1 MLPASAVVPSKFRLT
16 QDKFME
22 NLIWLIPIL
31 PLLGFFIL
39 GLGAS
44 KLSKGLAGIVGCATI
59 LIAFAFSLGLAGSVF
74 SSGKLEQTLFN
85 WVSSGAWTVDFGFLV
100 DPLSLIMMLVIT
112 GVGALIHIY
121 STGYM
126 HDDERHNYFFAYLNL
141 FVFFMLI
148 LVMSNNYLL
157 LFAGWEG
164 VGLCSY
170 LLIGFWFKVDEYNEA
185 AKKAFVM
192 NRIGDLGFLLGLFL
206 ILINFG
212 TLNYDGVFD
221 STVLSQ
227 IPVSTLTAITL
238 LFIVGA
244 AGKSA
249 QIPLYTWLPDAMAGP
264 TPVSALI
271 HAATMVTAGIYLTI
285 RSHALFD
292 LAPISM
298 EVLTYLGLATS
309 IFAATIGLK
318 QNDIKKVLA
327 YSTVSQLGLMFF
339 ALGMGA
345 YVAAFFHLVTHAF
358 FKALLFLGAGSVI
371 HGLGG
376 EQDIRKM
383 GALRKVLPITYIVF
397 LIGTLAIAGIP
408 PFAGFVSKDQ
418 ILLAAYDKSPL
429 LFALGVFASLLT
441 VFYMFRMFFLVF
453 YGQNRVNH
461 DALHHAHE
469 SPLSMTLPLGI
480 LAGLSVV
487 GGILNWPSLMG
498 GGDWLQHTLSGVLG
512 TPEGAE
518 HTHAISASTEW
529 TLMAIVVALVVV
541 VIGLAYS
548 IYVNRNTVPVEDEDE
563 VGFGRVLSHKYF
575 VDELYA
581 ALFVKPTQAIS
592 EWFGRIVDPK
602 ILDGAING
610 IGQSILTMGSV
621 LKNIQQGAVGLYL
634 FVFAVGIIILLALQ
648 ILF

>member
-1 MLPASAVVPSKFRLT
+1 
-16 QDKFME
+16 ME
-22 NLIWLIPIL
+22 NLIWLIPVL
-31 PLLGFFIL
+31 PLLGFFVL
-39 GLGAS
+39 GLGA
-44 KLSKGLAGIVGCATI
+44 KQLPKGVAGMIGCASV
-59 LIAFAFSLGLAGSVF
+59 LASFVLSLGLMGAVF
-74 SSGKLEQTLFN
+74 SNGALEQNLFT
-85 WVSSGAWTVDFGFLV
+85 WISSGTWSVDFGFLV
-100 DPLSLIMMLVIT
+100 DPLSLIMMLVIS
-112 GVGALIHIY
+112 GVGSLIHIY

-206 ILINFG
+206 ILVNFG
-212 TLNYDGVFD
+212 TLNYDGVFNAE
-221 STVLSQ
+221 TLSQ
-227 IPVSTLTAITL
+227 IPVSTLTTITL

-285 RSHALFD
+285 RSHVLFD
-292 LAPISM
+292 LSPISM
-298 EVLTYLGLATS
+298 QVLTVLGLATS

-339 ALGMGA
+339 ALGLGA

-371 HGLGG
+371 HGLDG

-383 GALRKVLPITYIVF
+383 GALRKVLPVTFIVF
-397 LIGTLAIAGIP
+397 LVGTLAISGIP

-418 ILLAAYDKSPL
+418 ILLAAYEKSPL
-429 LFALGVFASLLT
+429 LFAAGVIASLLT

-453 YGQNRVNH
+453 FGQSRVEH

-469 SPLSMTLPLGI
+469 SPISMTAPLGI
-480 LAGLSVV
+480 LAVLSVI
-487 GGILNWPSLMG
+487 GGFLNWPALMG
-498 GGDWLQHTLSGVLG
+498 GGDWLQHTLAGVLG
-512 TPEGAE
+512 MKEGHE
-518 HTHAISASTEW
+518 HHHAISASTEW
-529 TLMAIVVALVVV
+529 MLMGIVVTLVVV
-541 VIGLAYS
+541 VIGFAYS
-548 IYVNRNTVPVEDEDE
+548 IYVGKNTVPVEDEAE
-563 VGFGRVLSHKYF
+563 QGLGRVLSHKYF
-575 VDELYA
+575 VDELYH
-581 ALFVKPTQAIS
+581 ALFVKPIQMLS
-592 EWFGRIVDPK
+592 EFFGRIVDPK
-602 ILDGAING
+602 ILDGIING
-610 IGQSILTMGSV
+610 VGQSITGAGAL
-621 LKNIQQGAVGLYL
+621 LKYIQQGAVGLYL
-634 FVFAVGIIILLALQ
+634 FVFALGIILLLALQ

>member
-1 MLPASAVVPSKFRLT
+1 
-16 QDKFME
+16 ME
-22 NLIWLIPIL
+22 NLIWLIPVL
-31 PLLGFFIL
+31 PLLGFFVL
-39 GLGAS
+39 GLGA
-44 KLSKGLAGIVGCATI
+44 KQLPKGVAGMIGCASV
-59 LIAFAFSLGLAGSVF
+59 LASFVLSLGLMGAVF
-74 SSGKLEQTLFN
+74 GNGALEQNLFT
-85 WVSSGAWTVDFGFLV
+85 WVSSGTWSVNFGFLV
-100 DPLSLIMMLVIT
+100 DPLSLIMMLVIS
-112 GVGALIHIY
+112 GVGSLIHIY

-206 ILINFG
+206 ILVNFG
-212 TLNYDGVFD
+212 TLNYDGVFNAE
-221 STVLSQ
+221 TLSQ
-227 IPVSTLTAITL
+227 VPVSTLTTITL

-271 HAATMVTAGIYLTI
+271 HAATMVTAGVYLTI
-285 RSHALFD
+285 RSHVLFD
-292 LAPISM
+292 LSPISM
-298 EVLTYLGLATS
+298 QVLTVVGLATS

-339 ALGMGA
+339 ALGLGA

-371 HGLGG
+371 HGLDG

-383 GALRKVLPITYIVF
+383 GALRKVLPITFIVF
-397 LIGTLAIAGIP
+397 LVGTLAIAGIP

-418 ILLAAYDKSPL
+418 ILLAAYEKSPL
-429 LFALGVFASLLT
+429 LFAAGVIASLLT

-453 YGQNRVNH
+453 FGQSRVEH
-461 DALHHAHE
+461 DTLHHAHE
-469 SPLSMTLPLGI
+469 SPISMTAPLGV
-480 LAGLSVV
+480 LAVLSVI
-487 GGILNWPSLMG
+487 GGFLNWPALMG
-498 GGDWLQHTLSGVLG
+498 GGDWLQHTLAGVLG
-512 TPEGAE
+512 MEEGHE
-518 HTHAISASTEW
+518 HHHAISASTEW
-529 TLMAIVVALVVV
+529 VLMGIVVALVVA
-541 VIGLAYS
+541 VIAFAYS
-548 IYVNRNTVPVEDEDE
+548 IYVGKNTVPVEDEAE
-563 VGFGRVLSHKYF
+563 QGFGRVLSHKYF
-575 VDELYA
+575 VDELYQ
-581 ALFVKPTQAIS
+581 ALFVKPTQLLS
-592 EWFGRIVDPK
+592 EWFGRVVDPK
-602 ILDGAING
+602 ILDGIING
-610 IGQSILTMGSV
+610 VGQSVTNAGAL

-634 FVFAVGIIILLALQ
+634 FVFALGIILLLALQ

>member
-1 MLPASAVVPSKFRLT
+1 
-16 QDKFME
+16 ME
-22 NLIWLIPIL
+22 NLIWLIPVL
-31 PLLGFFIL
+31 PLLGFFVL
-39 GLGAS
+39 GLGA
-44 KLSKGLAGIVGCATI
+44 KQLPKGVAGMIGCASV
-59 LIAFAFSLGLAGSVF
+59 LASFVLSLGLMGAVF
-74 SSGKLEQTLFN
+74 SNGALEQNLFT
-85 WVSSGAWTVDFGFLV
+85 WVSTGTWSVDFGFLV
-100 DPLSLIMMLVIT
+100 DPLSLIMMLVIS
-112 GVGALIHIY
+112 GVGSLIHIY

-148 LVMSNNYLL
+148 LVMSDNYLL

-206 ILINFG
+206 ILVNFG
-212 TLNYDGVFD
+212 TLNYDGVFNAE
-221 STVLSQ
+221 TLSQ

-285 RSHALFD
+285 RSHVLFD
-292 LAPISM
+292 LSPISM
-298 EVLTYLGLATS
+298 QVLTVLGLATS

-339 ALGMGA
+339 ALGLGA

-371 HGLGG
+371 HGLDG

-383 GALRKVLPITYIVF
+383 GALRKVLPVTFIVF

-418 ILLAAYDKSPL
+418 ILLAAYEKSPL
-429 LFALGVFASLLT
+429 LFAAGVIASLLT

-453 YGQNRVNH
+453 FGQSRVEH
-461 DALHHAHE
+461 DVLHHAHE
-469 SPLSMTLPLGI
+469 SPISMTAPLGI
-480 LAGLSVV
+480 LAVLSVI
-487 GGILNWPSLMG
+487 GGFLNWPALMG
-498 GGDWLQHTLSGVLG
+498 GGDWLQHTLAGVLG
-512 TPEGAE
+512 MKEGHE
-518 HTHAISASTEW
+518 HHHAISASTEW
-529 TLMAIVVALVVV
+529 MLMGIVVTLVVV
-541 VIGLAYS
+541 VIGFAYS
-548 IYVNRNTVPVEDEDE
+548 IYVGKNTVPVEDEAE
-563 VGFGRVLSHKYF
+563 QGLGRVLSHKYF
-575 VDELYA
+575 VDELYHT
-581 ALFVKPTQAIS
+581 LFVKPIQMLS
-592 EWFGRIVDPK
+592 EFFGRIVDPK
-602 ILDGAING
+602 IFDGIING
-610 IGQSILTMGSV
+610 VGQSITGAGAL
-621 LKNIQQGAVGLYL
+621 LKYIQQGAVGLYL
-634 FVFAVGIIILLALQ
+634 FVFALGIILLLALQ

>member
-1 MLPASAVVPSKFRLT
+1 
-16 QDKFME
+16 ME
-22 NLIWLIPIL
+22 NLIWLIPVL
-31 PLLGFFIL
+31 PLLGFFVL
-39 GLGAS
+39 GLGA
-44 KLSKGLAGIVGCATI
+44 KQLPKGVAGMIGCASV
-59 LIAFAFSLGLAGSVF
+59 LASFVLSLGLMGAVF
-74 SSGKLEQTLFN
+74 SNGALEQNLFT
-85 WVSSGAWTVDFGFLV
+85 WVSSGTWSVDFGFLV
-100 DPLSLIMMLVIT
+100 DPLSLIMMLVIS
-112 GVGALIHIY
+112 GVGSLIHIY

-206 ILINFG
+206 ILVNFG
-212 TLNYDGVFD
+212 TLNYDGVFNAE
-221 STVLSQ
+221 TLSQ
-227 IPVSTLTAITL
+227 VPVSTLTTITL

-285 RSHALFD
+285 RSHVLFD
-292 LAPISM
+292 LSPISM
-298 EVLTYLGLATS
+298 QVLTVVGLATS

-339 ALGMGA
+339 ALGLGA

-383 GALRKVLPITYIVF
+383 GALRKVLPITFIVF
-397 LIGTLAIAGIP
+397 LVGTLAIAGIP

-418 ILLAAYDKSPL
+418 ILLAAYEKSPL
-429 LFALGVFASLLT
+429 LFAAGVIASLLT

-453 YGQNRVNH
+453 FGQSRVEH
-461 DALHHAHE
+461 DTLHHAHE
-469 SPLSMTLPLGI
+469 SPISMTAPLGV
-480 LAGLSVV
+480 LAVLSVI
-487 GGILNWPSLMG
+487 GGFLNWPALMG
-498 GGDWLQHTLSGVLG
+498 GGDWLQHTLAGVLG
-512 TPEGAE
+512 MEEGHE
-518 HTHAISASTEW
+518 HHHAISASTEW
-529 TLMAIVVALVVV
+529 VLMGIVVALVVA
-541 VIGLAYS
+541 VIALAYS
-548 IYVNRNTVPVEDEDE
+548 IYVGKNTVPVEDEAE
-563 VGFGRVLSHKYF
+563 QGFGRVLSHKYF
-575 VDELYA
+575 VDELYQ
-581 ALFVKPTQAIS
+581 ALFIKPIQFLS
-592 EWFGRIVDPK
+592 EWFGRVVDPK
-602 ILDGAING
+602 ILDGIING
-610 IGQSILTMGSV
+610 VGQSITNTGAL

-634 FVFAVGIIILLALQ
+634 FVFALGIILLLALQ

>member
-1 MLPASAVVPSKFRLT
+1 
-16 QDKFME
+16 ME

-44 KLSKGLAGIVGCATI
+44 TLPKGAAGVIGCASVVIAFALSIGLAGTV
-59 LIAFAFSLGLAGSVF
+59 FANGG
-74 SSGKLEQTLFN
+74 LEQNLFT
-85 WVSSGAWTVDFGFLV
+85 WVSSGTWSVNFGFLV

-112 GVGALIHIY
+112 GVGSLIHIY

-141 FVFFMLI
+141 FIFFMLL

-206 ILINFG
+206 ILVYFG

-221 STVLSQ
+221 GEKLSQ
-227 IPVSTLTAITL
+227 MPVGVLTAITL

-292 LAPISM
+292 LAPFSM
-298 EVLTYLGLATS
+298 QVLTYLGLATS

-339 ALGMGA
+339 ALGLGA

-383 GALRKVLPITYIVF
+383 GALRKILPITFIVF

-418 ILLAAYDKSPL
+418 ILLAAYEKSPL
-429 LFALGVFASLLT
+429 LFAMGVFASLLT

-453 YGQNRVNH
+453 YGQNRVDH
-461 DALHHAHE
+461 DTLHHAHE
-469 SPLSMTLPLGI
+469 SPASMTVPLGI
-480 LAGLSVV
+480 LALLSVV
-487 GGILNWPSLMG
+487 GGFLNWPALMG

-512 TPEGAE
+512 IEEGHE
-518 HTHAISASTEW
+518 HHHAISPSTEW
-529 TLMAIVVALVVV
+529 LLMGIVVALVLG

-548 IYVNRNTVPVEDEDE
+548 RYVQRNTVPVADEQE
-563 VGFGRVLSHKYF
+563 EGFGRVLNRKYF
-575 VDELYA
+575 VDELYS
-581 ALFVKPTQAIS
+581 ALFVKPAQTLS

-610 IGQSILTMGSV
+610 IGQSILSLGNV

-634 FVFAVGIIILLALQ
+634 FVFAVGIVILLALQ
-648 ILF
+648 ILL

>member
-1 MLPASAVVPSKFRLT
+1 MIGSASV
-16 QDKFME
+16 
-22 NLIWLIPIL
+22 
-31 PLLGFFIL
+31 LGAFIL
-39 GLGAS
+39 
-44 KLSKGLAGIVGCATI
+44 
-59 LIAFAFSLGLAGSVF
+59 SLTLMGSVF
-74 SSGKLEQTLFN
+74 SQGALEQTLFS
-85 WVSSGAWTVDFGFLV
+85 WVNSGTWSVDFGFLV
-100 DPLSLIMMLVIT
+100 DPLSLIMMLVIS
-112 GVGALIHIY
+112 GVGSLIHIY

-206 ILINFG
+206 ILVNFG
-212 TLNYDGVFD
+212 SLNYGEVFVAEKLSSV
-221 STVLSQ
+221 STG
-227 IPVSTLTAITL
+227 TLTAITL

-285 RSHALFD
+285 RSHVLFD
-292 LAPISM
+292 LSPVSM
-298 EVLTYLGLATS
+298 QVLTVLGLATS

-339 ALGMGA
+339 ALGLGA

-383 GALRKVLPITYIVF
+383 GAIRKVMPITFIVF

-418 ILLAAYDKSPL
+418 ILLAAYEKSPM
-429 LFALGVFASLLT
+429 LFVLGVIASLLT

-453 YGQNRVNH
+453 YGQSRVDH
-461 DALHHAHE
+461 DTLHHAHE
-469 SPLSMTLPLGI
+469 SPVSMTGPLGV
-480 LAGLSVV
+480 LALLSVV
-487 GGILNWPSLMG
+487 GGFLNWPALMG
-498 GGDWLQHTLSGVLG
+498 GGDWLQHTLAGVLG
-512 TPEGAE
+512 VEEGHE
-518 HTHAISASTEW
+518 HHHAISASTEW
-529 TLMAIVVALVVV
+529 MLMAIVVGLVAA
-541 VIGLAYS
+541 VIALAYS
-548 IYVNRNTVPVEDEDE
+548 IYVGKNTVPVEDEAE
-563 VGFGRVLSHKYF
+563 QGFGRVLSNKYF
-575 VDELYA
+575 VDELYQ
-581 ALFVKPTQAIS
+581 ALFVKPTQVIS
-592 EWFGRIVDPK
+592 EWFGRVVDPK
-602 ILDGAING
+602 ILDGIVNSV
-610 IGQSILTMGSV
+610 GQSITGAGAL

-634 FVFAVGIIILLALQ
+634 FVFALGIILLLALQ

>member
-1 MLPASAVVPSKFRLT
+1 
-16 QDKFME
+16 ME
-22 NLIWLIPIL
+22 NLIWLIPVL
-31 PLLGFFIL
+31 PLLGFFVL
-39 GLGAS
+39 GLGA
-44 KLSKGLAGIVGCATI
+44 KQLPRGVAGMIGCASV
-59 LIAFAFSLGLAGSVF
+59 LASFVLSLGLMGAVF
-74 SSGKLEQTLFN
+74 GNGALEQNLFT
-85 WVSSGAWTVDFGFLV
+85 WVSSGTWSVDFGFLV
-100 DPLSLIMMLVIT
+100 DPLSLIMVLVIS
-112 GVGALIHIY
+112 GVGSLIHIY

-192 NRIGDLGFLLGLFL
+192 NRIGDLGFLLGLFWML
-206 ILINFG
+206 HLVG
-212 TLNYDGVFD
+212 SLNYDV
-221 STVLSQ
+221 VLDPATWSR
-227 IPVSTLTAITL
+227 IDPIDITTITL

-285 RSHALFD
+285 RSHVLFD
-292 LAPISM
+292 LSPISM
-298 EVLTYLGLATS
+298 QVLTVVGLATS

-339 ALGMGA
+339 ALGLGA
-345 YVAAFFHLVTHAF
+345 YVAALFHLVTHAF
-358 FKALLFLGAGSVI
+358 FKALLFLSAGSVI

-383 GALRKVLPITYIVF
+383 GALRKVLPLTFIVF
-397 LIGTLAIAGIP
+397 LIGTLAISGIP

-418 ILLAAYDKSPL
+418 ILLAAYEKSPL
-429 LFALGVFASLLT
+429 LFAAGVIASLLT

-453 YGQNRVNH
+453 FGQSRVEH
-461 DALHHAHE
+461 DTLHHAHE
-469 SPLSMTLPLGI
+469 SPVSMTGPLGV
-480 LAGLSVV
+480 LAVLSVI
-487 GGILNWPSLMG
+487 GGFLNWPALMG
-498 GGDWLQHTLSGVLG
+498 GGDWLQHTLAGVLG
-512 TPEGAE
+512 MEEGHE
-518 HTHAISASTEW
+518 HHHTISASTEW
-529 TLMAIVVALVVV
+529 VLMGIVVALVIA
-541 VIGLAYS
+541 VIAFAYS
-548 IYVNRNTVPVEDEDE
+548 IYVGKNTVPVEDEAE
-563 VGFGRVLSHKYF
+563 RGFGRVLSHKYF
-575 VDELYA
+575 VDELYQ
-581 ALFVKPTQAIS
+581 ALFVKPTQLLS

-602 ILDGAING
+602 ILDGIING
-610 IGQSILTMGSV
+610 VGQSVTNAGALI
-621 LKNIQQGAVGLYL
+621 KNIQQGAVGLYL
-634 FVFAVGIIILLALQ
+634 FVFALGIILLLALQ

>member
-1 MLPASAVVPSKFRLT
+1 
-16 QDKFME
+16 ME
-22 NLIWLIPIL
+22 NLIWLIPVL
-31 PLLGFFIL
+31 PLLGFFVL
-39 GLGAS
+39 GLGA
-44 KLSKGLAGIVGCATI
+44 KQLPKGVAGMIGCASV
-59 LIAFAFSLGLAGSVF
+59 LASFVLSLGLMGAVF
-74 SSGKLEQTLFN
+74 SNGALEQNLFT
-85 WVSSGAWTVDFGFLV
+85 WVSSGTWSVDFGFLV
-100 DPLSLIMMLVIT
+100 DPLSLIMMLVIS
-112 GVGALIHIY
+112 GVGSLIHIY

-206 ILINFG
+206 ILVNFG
-212 TLNYDGVFD
+212 TLNYDGVFNAE
-221 STVLSQ
+221 TLSQ
-227 IPVSTLTAITL
+227 VPVSTLTTITL

-285 RSHALFD
+285 RSHVLFD
-292 LAPISM
+292 LSPISM
-298 EVLTYLGLATS
+298 QVLTVVGLATS

-339 ALGMGA
+339 ALGLGA

-383 GALRKVLPITYIVF
+383 GALRKVLPITFIVF
-397 LIGTLAIAGIP
+397 LVGTLAIAGIP

-418 ILLAAYDKSPL
+418 ILLAAYEKSPL
-429 LFALGVFASLLT
+429 LFAAGVIASLLT

-453 YGQNRVNH
+453 FGQSRVEH
-461 DALHHAHE
+461 DTLHHAHE
-469 SPLSMTLPLGI
+469 SPISMTAPLWV
-480 LAGLSVV
+480 LAVLSVI
-487 GGILNWPSLMG
+487 GGFLNWPALMG
-498 GGDWLQHTLSGVLG
+498 GGDWLQHTLAGVLG
-512 TPEGAE
+512 MEEGHE
-518 HTHAISASTEW
+518 HHHTISASTEW
-529 TLMAIVVALVVV
+529 VLMGIVVALVVA
-541 VIGLAYS
+541 VIALAYS
-548 IYVNRNTVPVEDEDE
+548 IYVGKNTVPVEDEAE
-563 VGFGRVLSHKYF
+563 QGFGRVLSHKYF
-575 VDELYA
+575 VDELYQ
-581 ALFVKPTQAIS
+581 ALFIKPIQFLS
-592 EWFGRIVDPK
+592 EWFGRVVDPK
-602 ILDGAING
+602 ILDGIING
-610 IGQSILTMGSV
+610 VGQSITNTGAL

-634 FVFAVGIIILLALQ
+634 FVFALGIILLLALQ

>member
-1 MLPASAVVPSKFRLT
+1 
-16 QDKFME
+16 ME
-22 NLIWLIPIL
+22 NLIWLIPVL
-31 PLLGFFIL
+31 PLLGFFVL
-39 GLGAS
+39 GLGA
-44 KLSKGLAGIVGCATI
+44 KQLPKGVAGMIGCASV
-59 LIAFAFSLGLAGSVF
+59 LASFVLSLGLMGAVF
-74 SSGKLEQTLFN
+74 SSGSLEQNLFT
-85 WVSSGAWTVDFGFLV
+85 WVSSGTWSVDFGFLV
-100 DPLSLIMMLVIT
+100 DPLSLIMMLVIS
-112 GVGALIHIY
+112 GVGSLIHIY

-206 ILINFG
+206 ILVNFG
-212 TLNYDGVFD
+212 TLNYNGVFNAE
-221 STVLSQ
+221 TLSQ
-227 IPVSTLTAITL
+227 VPVSTLTTITL

-285 RSHALFD
+285 RSHVLFD
-292 LAPISM
+292 LSPISM
-298 EVLTYLGLATS
+298 QVLTVVGLATS

-339 ALGMGA
+339 ALGLGA
-345 YVAAFFHLVTHAF
+345 YVAALFHLVTHAF

-383 GALRKVLPITYIVF
+383 GALRKVLPITFIVF

-418 ILLAAYDKSPL
+418 ILLAAYEKSPL
-429 LFALGVFASLLT
+429 LFAAGVIASLLT

-453 YGQNRVNH
+453 FGQSRVEH
-461 DALHHAHE
+461 DTLHHAHE
-469 SPLSMTLPLGI
+469 SPISMTAPLGV
-480 LAGLSVV
+480 LAILSVI
-487 GGILNWPSLMG
+487 GGFLNWPALMG
-498 GGDWLQHTLSGVLG
+498 GGDWLQHTLAGVLG
-512 TPEGAE
+512 AEEGHE
-518 HTHAISASTEW
+518 HHSSISASTEW
-529 TLMAIVVALVVV
+529 ILMGIVVALVVA
-541 VIGLAYS
+541 VIAFAYS
-548 IYVNRNTVPVEDEDE
+548 IYVGKNTVPVEDEAE
-563 VGFGRVLSHKYF
+563 QGFGRVLSHKYF
-575 VDELYA
+575 VDELYQ
-581 ALFVKPTQAIS
+581 ALFVKPTQLLS

-602 ILDGAING
+602 ILDGIING
-610 IGQSILTMGSV
+610 VGQSVTNAGAL

-634 FVFAVGIIILLALQ
+634 FVFALGIILLLALQ

>member
-1 MLPASAVVPSKFRLT
+1 
-16 QDKFME
+16 ME
-22 NLIWLIPIL
+22 NLIWLIPVL
-31 PLLGFFIL
+31 PLLGFFVL
-39 GLGAS
+39 GLGA
-44 KLSKGLAGIVGCATI
+44 KQLPKGVAGMIGCASV
-59 LIAFAFSLGLAGSVF
+59 LASFVLSLGLMGAVF
-74 SSGKLEQTLFN
+74 SNGALEQNLFT
-85 WVSSGAWTVDFGFLV
+85 WVSSGTWSVDFGFLV
-100 DPLSLIMMLVIT
+100 DPLSLIMVLVIS
-112 GVGALIHIY
+112 GVGSLIHIY

-206 ILINFG
+206 ILVNFG
-212 TLNYDGVFD
+212 TLNYSGVFN
-221 STVLSQ
+221 TETLSQ
-227 IPVSTLTAITL
+227 VPVSTLTAITL

-285 RSHALFD
+285 RSHVLFD
-292 LAPISM
+292 LSPISM
-298 EVLTYLGLATS
+298 QVLTVVGLATS

-339 ALGMGA
+339 ALGLGA
-345 YVAAFFHLVTHAF
+345 YVAALFHLVTHAF

-383 GALRKVLPITYIVF
+383 GALRKVLPITFIVF
-397 LIGTLAIAGIP
+397 LVGTLAIAGIP

-418 ILLAAYDKSPL
+418 ILLAAYEKSPL
-429 LFALGVFASLLT
+429 LFAAGVIASLLT

-453 YGQNRVNH
+453 FGQSRVEH
-461 DALHHAHE
+461 DTLHHAHE
-469 SPLSMTLPLGI
+469 SPISMTAPLGV
-480 LAGLSVV
+480 LAVLSVI
-487 GGILNWPSLMG
+487 GGFLNWPALMG
-498 GGDWLQHTLSGVLG
+498 GGDWLQHTLAGVLG
-512 TPEGAE
+512 MEEGHE
-518 HTHAISASTEW
+518 HQHAISASTEW
-529 TLMAIVVALVVV
+529 ILMGIVVALVVA
-541 VIGLAYS
+541 VIAFAYS
-548 IYVNRNTVPVEDEDE
+548 IYVGKNTVPVEDEAE
-563 VGFGRVLSHKYF
+563 QGFGRVLSHKYF
-575 VDELYA
+575 VDELYQ
-581 ALFVKPTQAIS
+581 ALFVKPTQLLS
-592 EWFGRIVDPK
+592 EWFGRVVDPK
-602 ILDGAING
+602 ILDGIING
-610 IGQSILTMGSV
+610 VGQSVTNAGAL

-634 FVFAVGIIILLALQ
+634 FVFALGIILLLALQ

>member
-1 MLPASAVVPSKFRLT
+1 
-16 QDKFME
+16 ME

-39 GLGAS
+39 GLGA
-44 KLSKGLAGIVGCATI
+44 KQLPKGLAGMIGSASVLGAFI
-59 LIAFAFSLGLAGSVF
+59 LSLTLMGSVF
-74 SSGKLEQTLFN
+74 SQGALEQTLFS
-85 WVSSGAWTVDFGFLV
+85 WVNSGTWSVDFGFLV

-112 GVGALIHIY
+112 GVGSLIHIY

-206 ILINFG
+206 ILVNFG
-212 TLNYDGVFD
+212 SLNYGEVF
-221 STVLSQ
+221 VAEKLSS
-227 IPVSTLTAITL
+227 VSPGTLTAITL

-285 RSHALFD
+285 RSHVLFD
-292 LAPISM
+292 LSPVSM
-298 EVLTYLGLATS
+298 QVLTVLGLATS

-339 ALGMGA
+339 ALGLGA

-383 GALRKVLPITYIVF
+383 GAIRKVMPITFIVF

-418 ILLAAYDKSPL
+418 ILLAAYEKSPM
-429 LFALGVFASLLT
+429 LFALGVIASLLT

-453 YGQNRVNH
+453 YGQSRVDH
-461 DALHHAHE
+461 DTLHHAHE
-469 SPLSMTLPLGI
+469 SPVSMTGPLGV
-480 LAGLSVV
+480 LALLSVI
-487 GGILNWPSLMG
+487 GGFLNWPALMG
-498 GGDWLQHTLSGVLG
+498 GGDWLQHTLAGVLG
-512 TPEGAE
+512 VEEGHE
-518 HTHAISASTEW
+518 HHHAISASTEW
-529 TLMAIVVALVVV
+529 MLMAIVVGLVVA
-541 VIGLAYS
+541 VIAFAYS
-548 IYVNRNTVPVEDEDE
+548 IYVGKNTVPVSDEE
-563 VGFGRVLSHKYF
+563 EQGFGRVLSNKYF
-575 VDELYA
+575 VDELYQ
-581 ALFVKPTQAIS
+581 ALFVKPTQVIS
-592 EWFGRIVDPK
+592 EWFGRVVDPK
-602 ILDGAING
+602 ILDGIVNSV
-610 IGQSILTMGSV
+610 GQSITSTGAL

-634 FVFAVGIIILLALQ
+634 FVFALGIILLLALQ

>member
-1 MLPASAVVPSKFRLT
+1 
-16 QDKFME
+16 ME
-22 NLIWLIPIL
+22 NLIWLIPVL
-31 PLLGFFIL
+31 PLLGFFVL
-39 GLGAS
+39 GLGA
-44 KLSKGLAGIVGCATI
+44 KQLPRGVAGMIGCASV
-59 LIAFAFSLGLAGSVF
+59 LASFVLSLGLMGAVF
-74 SSGKLEQTLFN
+74 SNGALEQNLFT
-85 WVSSGAWTVDFGFLV
+85 WVSSGTWSVDFGFLV
-100 DPLSLIMMLVIT
+100 DPLSLIMVLVIT
-112 GVGALIHIY
+112 GVGSLIHIY

-192 NRIGDLGFLLGLFL
+192 NRIGDLGFLLGLFWML
-206 ILINFG
+206 HLVG
-212 TLNYDGVFD
+212 SLNYDV
-221 STVLSQ
+221 VLDPATWSR
-227 IPVSTLTAITL
+227 IPPIEITTITL

-285 RSHALFD
+285 RSHVLFD
-292 LAPISM
+292 LSPISM
-298 EVLTYLGLATS
+298 QVLTVVGLATS

-339 ALGMGA
+339 ALGLGA
-345 YVAAFFHLVTHAF
+345 YVAALFHLVTHAF
-358 FKALLFLGAGSVI
+358 FKALLFLSAGSVI

-383 GALRKVLPITYIVF
+383 GALRKVLPVTFIVF
-397 LIGTLAIAGIP
+397 LIGTLAISGIP

-418 ILLAAYDKSPL
+418 ILLAAYEKSPL
-429 LFALGVFASLLT
+429 LFAAGVIASLLT

-453 YGQNRVNH
+453 FGQSRVEH
-461 DALHHAHE
+461 DTLHHAHE
-469 SPLSMTLPLGI
+469 SPVSMTGPLGV
-480 LAGLSVV
+480 LAVLSVF
-487 GGILNWPSLMG
+487 GGFLNWPALMG
-498 GGDWLQHTLSGVLG
+498 GGDWLQHTLAGVLG
-512 TPEGAE
+512 MEEGHE
-518 HTHAISASTEW
+518 HHHTISASTEW
-529 TLMAIVVALVVV
+529 VLMGIVVALVIA
-541 VIGLAYS
+541 VIAFAYS
-548 IYVNRNTVPVEDEDE
+548 IYVGKNTVPVEDEAE
-563 VGFGRVLSHKYF
+563 QGFGRVLSHKYF
-575 VDELYA
+575 VDELYQ
-581 ALFVKPTQAIS
+581 ALFVKPTQLLS

-602 ILDGAING
+602 ILDGIING
-610 IGQSILTMGSV
+610 VGQSVTNAGALI
-621 LKNIQQGAVGLYL
+621 KNIQQGAVGLYL
-634 FVFAVGIIILLALQ
+634 FVFALGIILLLALQ

>member
-1 MLPASAVVPSKFRLT
+1 
-16 QDKFME
+16 ME

-39 GLGAS
+39 GLGA
-44 KLSKGLAGIVGCATI
+44 KQLPKGLAGMIGSASVLG
-59 LIAFAFSLGLAGSVF
+59 AFVLSLTLMGSVF
-74 SSGKLEQTLFN
+74 SQGALEQTLFS
-85 WVSSGAWTVDFGFLV
+85 WVNSGTWSVDFGFLV
-100 DPLSLIMMLVIT
+100 DPLSLIMVLVIT
-112 GVGALIHIY
+112 GVGSLIHIY

-192 NRIGDLGFLLGLFL
+192 NRIGDLGFLLGLFGML
-206 ILINFG
+206 YLVG
-212 TLNYDGVFD
+212 SLNYKE
-221 STVLSQ
+221 VLD
-227 IPVSTLTAITL
+227 PAVWARVSTFDITILTL

-285 RSHALFD
+285 RSHVLFD
-292 LAPISM
+292 LSPVSM
-298 EVLTYLGLATS
+298 QVLTVLGLATS

-339 ALGMGA
+339 ALGLGA

-383 GALRKVLPITYIVF
+383 GAIRKVMPITFIVF

-418 ILLAAYDKSPL
+418 ILLAAYEKSPV
-429 LFALGVFASLLT
+429 LFALGVIASLLT

-453 YGQNRVNH
+453 YGQSRVDH
-461 DALHHAHE
+461 DTLHHAHE
-469 SPLSMTLPLGI
+469 SPLSMTGPLGV
-480 LAGLSVV
+480 LALLSVI
-487 GGILNWPSLMG
+487 GGFLNWPALMG
-498 GGDWLQHTLSGVLG
+498 GGDWLQHTLAGVLG
-512 TPEGAE
+512 VEEGHE
-518 HTHAISASTEW
+518 HHHTISASTEW
-529 TLMAIVVALVVV
+529 MLMAIVVGLVAA
-541 VIGLAYS
+541 VIAFAYS
-548 IYVNRNTVPVEDEDE
+548 IYVGKNAVPVSDEE
-563 VGFGRVLSHKYF
+563 EQGFGRVLSNKYF
-575 VDELYA
+575 VDELYQ
-581 ALFVKPTQAIS
+581 ALFVKPIQVIS
-592 EWFGRIVDPK
+592 EWFGRVVDPK
-602 ILDGAING
+602 ILDGIVNSV
-610 IGQSILTMGSV
+610 GQSITSTGAL

-634 FVFAVGIIILLALQ
+634 FVFALGIILLLALQ

>member
-1 MLPASAVVPSKFRLT
+1 
-16 QDKFME
+16 ME
-22 NLIWLIPIL
+22 NLIWLIPVL
-31 PLLGFFIL
+31 PLLGFFVL
-39 GLGAS
+39 GLGA
-44 KLSKGLAGIVGCATI
+44 KQLPKGVAGMIGCASV
-59 LIAFAFSLGLAGSVF
+59 LASFVLSLGLMGAVF
-74 SSGKLEQTLFN
+74 SNGALEQKLFT
-85 WVSSGAWTVDFGFLV
+85 WVSTGTWSVDFGFLV
-100 DPLSLIMMLVIT
+100 DPLSLIMMLVIS
-112 GVGALIHIY
+112 GVGSLIHIY

-148 LVMSNNYLL
+148 LVMSDNYLL

-206 ILINFG
+206 ILVNFG
-212 TLNYDGVFD
+212 TLNYDGVFNAE
-221 STVLSQ
+221 TLSQ

-285 RSHALFD
+285 RSHVLFD
-292 LAPISM
+292 LSPISM
-298 EVLTYLGLATS
+298 QVLTVLGLATS

-339 ALGMGA
+339 ALGLGA

-371 HGLGG
+371 HGLDG

-383 GALRKVLPITYIVF
+383 GALRKVLPVTFIVF

-418 ILLAAYDKSPL
+418 ILLAAYEKSPL
-429 LFALGVFASLLT
+429 LFAAGVIASLLT

-453 YGQNRVNH
+453 FGQSRVEH
-461 DALHHAHE
+461 DVLHHAHE
-469 SPLSMTLPLGI
+469 SPISMTAPLGI
-480 LAGLSVV
+480 LAVLSVI
-487 GGILNWPSLMG
+487 GGFLNWPALMG
-498 GGDWLQHTLSGVLG
+498 GSDWLQHTLAGVLG
-512 TPEGAE
+512 MKEGHE
-518 HTHAISASTEW
+518 HHHAISASTEW
-529 TLMAIVVALVVV
+529 MLMGIVVTLVVV
-541 VIGLAYS
+541 VIGFAYS
-548 IYVNRNTVPVEDEDE
+548 IYVGKNTVPVEDEAE
-563 VGFGRVLSHKYF
+563 QGLGRVLSHKYF
-575 VDELYA
+575 VDELYHT
-581 ALFVKPTQAIS
+581 LFVKPIQMLS
-592 EWFGRIVDPK
+592 EFFGRIVDPK
-602 ILDGAING
+602 IFDGIING
-610 IGQSILTMGSV
+610 VGQSITGAGAL
-621 LKNIQQGAVGLYL
+621 LKYIQQGAVGLYL
-634 FVFAVGIIILLALQ
+634 FVFALGIILLLALQ

>member
-1 MLPASAVVPSKFRLT
+1 
-16 QDKFME
+16 ME
-22 NLIWLIPIL
+22 NLIWLIPVL

-39 GLGAS
+39 GLGANR
-44 KLSKGLAGIVGCATI
+44 LSKGLAGMLGCATVLAAFVMSAA
-59 LIAFAFSLGLAGSVF
+59 LIGPVFAQGS
-74 SSGKLEQTLFN
+74 LEQVLFS
-85 WVSSGAWTVDFGFLV
+85 WMSGISFSADFGFLL

-126 HDDERHNYFFAYLNL
+126 HEDERHNHFFAYLNL

-192 NRIGDLGFLLGLFL
+192 NRIGDLGFLLGMFL
-206 ILINFG
+206 ILAHFG
-212 TLNYDGVFD
+212 SLNYRDIFD
-221 STVLSQ
+221 PAAYEQ
-227 IPVSTLTAITL
+227 VSTATITTITL

-285 RSHALFD
+285 RSHVLFD
-292 LAPISM
+292 LSPISM
-298 EVLTYLGLATS
+298 QVLTVVGLATS

-339 ALGMGA
+339 ALGLGA
-345 YVAAFFHLVTHAF
+345 YVAAFFHLLTHAF

-383 GALRKVLPITYIVF
+383 GALRKVLPITFLVF

-418 ILLAAYDKSPL
+418 ILLAAFEKSPL
-429 LFALGVFASLLT
+429 LFALGVLASLLT

-453 YGQNRVNH
+453 YGQNRVDH
-461 DALHHAHE
+461 DTLHHAHE
-469 SPLSMTLPLGI
+469 SPPSMTVPLGI
-480 LAGLSVV
+480 LALLSIGGGL
-487 GGILNWPSLMG
+487 LNWPALMG
-498 GGDWLQHTLSGVLG
+498 GGSWLQHALGGVLAKE
-512 TPEGAE
+512 EGHGHH
-518 HTHAISASTEW
+518 HTISASTEW
-529 TLMAIVVALVVV
+529 MLMALVVGLV
-541 VIGLAYS
+541 LLVIGIAYS
-548 IYVNRNTVPVEDEDE
+548 IYVNRSAVPGEDDAET
-563 VGFGRVLSHKYF
+563 GMGRVLQHKYF
-575 VDELYA
+575 VDELYQ
-581 ALFVKPTQAIS
+581 ALFVKPTQVLS

-602 ILDGAING
+602 IIDGIVNST
-610 IGQSILTMGSV
+610 GQSILKVGTLV
-621 LKNIQQGAVGLYL
+621 KNIQQGAVGLYI
-634 FVFAVGIIILLALQ
+634 FVFALGIVLLLALQ
-648 ILF
+648 ILL

>member
-1 MLPASAVVPSKFRLT
+1 
-16 QDKFME
+16 ME
-22 NLIWLIPIL
+22 KLIWLIPVL
-31 PLLGFFIL
+31 PLFGFFVL
-39 GLGAS
+39 GLGA
-44 KLSKGLAGIVGCATI
+44 KQLPKGVAGMIGCASV
-59 LIAFAFSLGLAGSVF
+59 LASFVLSLGLMGAVF
-74 SSGKLEQTLFN
+74 SSGALEQNLFT
-85 WVSSGAWTVDFGFLV
+85 WVSSGTWSVNFGFLV
-100 DPLSLIMMLVIT
+100 DPLSLIMMLVIS
-112 GVGALIHIY
+112 GVGSLIHIY

-206 ILINFG
+206 ILVNFG
-212 TLNYDGVFD
+212 TLNYSGVFNAE
-221 STVLSQ
+221 TLSQ
-227 IPVSTLTAITL
+227 VPVSTLTAITL

-271 HAATMVTAGIYLTI
+271 HAATMVTAGVYLTI
-285 RSHALFD
+285 RSHVLFD
-292 LAPISM
+292 LSPISM
-298 EVLTYLGLATS
+298 QVLTVVGLATS

-339 ALGMGA
+339 ALGLGA
-345 YVAAFFHLVTHAF
+345 YVAALFHLVTHAF

-383 GALRKVLPITYIVF
+383 GALRKVLPITFIVF
-397 LIGTLAIAGIP
+397 LIGTLAISGIP

-418 ILLAAYDKSPL
+418 ILLAAYEKSPL
-429 LFALGVFASLLT
+429 LFAVGVIASLLT

-453 YGQNRVNH
+453 FGQSRVEH

-469 SPLSMTLPLGI
+469 SPVSMTGPLGV
-480 LAGLSVV
+480 LAVLSVV
-487 GGILNWPSLMG
+487 GGFLNWPALMG
-498 GGDWLQHTLSGVLG
+498 GGSWLQHSLAGVLG
-512 TPEGAE
+512 IEEGQE
-518 HTHAISASTEW
+518 HHHAISASTEW
-529 TLMAIVVALVVV
+529 VLMGIVVALVIA
-541 VIGLAYS
+541 VIAFAYS
-548 IYVNRNTVPVEDEDE
+548 IYVGKNTIPVEDEAE
-563 VGFGRVLSHKYF
+563 QGFGRVLSHKYF
-575 VDELYA
+575 VDELYL
-581 ALFVKPTQAIS
+581 ALFVKPTQLLS

-602 ILDGAING
+602 ILDGIING
-610 IGQSILTMGSV
+610 VGQSVTNAGAL

-634 FVFAVGIIILLALQ
+634 FVFALGIILLLALQ

>member
-1 MLPASAVVPSKFRLT
+1 
-16 QDKFME
+16 ME

-39 GLGAS
+39 GLGA
-44 KLSKGLAGIVGCATI
+44 KQLPKGLAGMIGSASVLG
-59 LIAFAFSLGLAGSVF
+59 AFVLSLTLMGSVF
-74 SSGKLEQTLFN
+74 SQGALEQTLFS
-85 WVSSGAWTVDFGFLV
+85 WVNSGTWSVDFGFLV
-100 DPLSLIMMLVIT
+100 DPLSLIMVLVIT
-112 GVGALIHIY
+112 GVGSLIHIY

-206 ILINFG
+206 ILVNFG
-212 TLNYDGVFD
+212 SLNYGEVF
-221 STVLSQ
+221 VAEKLSA
-227 IPVSTLTAITL
+227 VSPGTLTAITL

-285 RSHALFD
+285 RSHVLFD
-292 LAPISM
+292 LSPVSM
-298 EVLTYLGLATS
+298 QVLTVLGLATS

-339 ALGMGA
+339 ALGLGA

-383 GALRKVLPITYIVF
+383 GAIRKVMPITFIVF

-418 ILLAAYDKSPL
+418 ILLAAYEKSPL
-429 LFALGVFASLLT
+429 LFALGVIASLLT

-453 YGQNRVNH
+453 YGQSRVDH
-461 DALHHAHE
+461 DTLHHAHE
-469 SPLSMTLPLGI
+469 SPLSMTGPLGV
-480 LAGLSVV
+480 LALLSVI
-487 GGILNWPSLMG
+487 GGFLNWPALMG
-498 GGDWLQHTLSGVLG
+498 GGDWLQHTLAGVLG
-512 TPEGAE
+512 VEEGHE
-518 HTHAISASTEW
+518 HHHTISASTEW
-529 TLMAIVVALVVV
+529 MLMAIVVGLVAA
-541 VIGLAYS
+541 VIAFAYS
-548 IYVNRNTVPVEDEDE
+548 IYVGKNTVPVEDEAE
-563 VGFGRVLSHKYF
+563 QGFGRVLSNKYY
-575 VDELYA
+575 VDELYQ
-581 ALFVKPTQAIS
+581 ALFVKPTQVIS

-602 ILDGAING
+602 ILDGIVNSV
-610 IGQSILTMGSV
+610 GQSITSTGAL

-634 FVFAVGIIILLALQ
+634 FVFALGIILLLALQ

>member
-1 MLPASAVVPSKFRLT
+1 
-16 QDKFME
+16 ME

-39 GLGAS
+39 GLGA
-44 KLSKGLAGIVGCATI
+44 KQLPKGLAGMIGSASV
-59 LIAFAFSLGLAGSVF
+59 LISFVLSAVLAVTVF
-74 SSGKLEQTLFN
+74 SQGTALEQTLFT
-85 WVSSGAWTVDFGFLV
+85 WVNSGTWSVNFGFLV
-100 DPLSLIMMLVIT
+100 DPLSVIMMLVIS
-112 GVGALIHIY
+112 GVGSLIHIY

-206 ILINFG
+206 VLVNFG
-212 TLNYDGVFD
+212 SLNYNEVFTAENLSSV
-221 STVLSQ
+221 STG
-227 IPVSTLTAITL
+227 TLTAITL

-285 RSHALFD
+285 RSHVLFD
-292 LAPISM
+292 LSPVSM
-298 EVLTYLGLATS
+298 QVLTVLGLATS

-339 ALGMGA
+339 ALGLGA

-371 HGLGG
+371 HGLDG

-383 GALRKVLPITYIVF
+383 GNIRKVMPITYIVF

-418 ILLAAYDKSPL
+418 ILLAAYEKSPM
-429 LFALGVFASLLT
+429 LFALGVIASLLT

-453 YGQNRVNH
+453 FGQSRVDH
-461 DALHHAHE
+461 DTLHHAHE
-469 SPLSMTLPLGI
+469 SPLSMTFPLGV
-480 LAGLSVV
+480 LAVLSVI
-487 GGILNWPSLMG
+487 GGFLNWPALMG
-498 GGDWLQHTLSGVLG
+498 GGNWLQHTLAGVLG
-512 TPEGAE
+512 MEEGHE
-518 HTHAISASTEW
+518 HHHAISASTEW
-529 TLMAIVVALVVV
+529 ILMAIVVALVVA
-541 VIGLAYS
+541 VIALAYS
-548 IYVNRNTVPVEDEDE
+548 MYVGKNTVPVKDEAE
-563 VGFGRVLSHKYF
+563 QGFGRVLSHKYF
-575 VDELYA
+575 VDELYQ
-581 ALFVKPTQAIS
+581 ALFVKPTQLLS
-592 EWFGRIVDPK
+592 EWFGRVVDPK
-602 ILDGAING
+602 ILDGIVNSV
-610 IGQSILTMGSV
+610 GQSITGTGAL

-634 FVFAVGIIILLALQ
+634 FVFALGIILLLALQ